1 MSVLSAFNNH
11 FIEFLED
18 VESIFPEDRD
28 VKKGKTALEMMKK
41 ANPRMLIMIWKRNIT
56 VPYKSYIE
64 EGDIDYFISK
74 DYSED
79 FNGTDSEKKIL
90 ESIDKFRNPIRMM
103 SDDNKKK
110 AMKYIQNLTKLSQM
124 Y

>member
-41 ANPRMLIMIWKRNIT
+41 ANPRMLILIWRNNIT

-64 EGDIDYFISK
+64 NGDIDYFVSK
-74 DYSED
+74 DYTAD
-79 FNGTDSEKKIL
+79 FSGTDSEKKIL
-90 ESIDKFRNPIRMM
+90 DAREKFRTPIRNM
-103 SDDNKKK
+103 SGDNKLK
-110 AMKYIQNLTKLSQM
+110 AMKYIQNLTKLSEM